1 MIGRPRAIYA
11 SHNGL
16 EGCLGEVLLGRGA
29 VLVLDPGLKGQV
41 ERKLDRLDKVFGQR
55 IEALWS

>member
-1 MIGRPRAIYA
+1 MYV
-11 SHNGL
+11 SHNRL
-16 EGCLGEVLLGRGA
+16 EGCLGEVLLGRDA

-55 IEALWS
+55 IEAL